1 MFRLANFSDDEVD
14 ELYEYLS
21 SIASKVIYNALDIWA
36 GGTSAVLDVYL
47 THFAQ
52 NVEGI
57 YDGGYFEGISEY
69 LSPAVVRPGINA
81 MAERIKNNLSWI
93 NDDSRIGMEFLM
105 RKISRM
111 KEKMA
116 DPQEYYTFDLFEEF
130 LFAKMISSY
139 DPEIYKGE
147 EDPFIIT
154 SDEEI
159 EASAEK
165 LYTELKVGEELEAEI
180 GEEGLGRKYA
190 DYLAHTIHRV
200 DRMDLWTSGEAGF
213 ESLFF
218 WDMDYAMIFDNS
230 FVDGIKKLV
239 KGTAAI
245 CGYGYK
251 NVEEIFSDVGIKAPL
266 LLVGTETAFDVIGEA
281 TQEQIFEAMKN
292 LPFLG
297 SDGDFE
303 TWEGEEGLS
312 EDDLP
317 FK

>member
-21 SIASKVIYNALDIWA
+21 SIASKVIYNALNIWA

-57 YDGGYFEGISEY
+57 YDGGYFKGISEY

-81 MAERIKNNLSWI
+81 MAEQIKNNLTWI

-111 KEKMA
+111 KEKMV

-147 EDPFIIT
+147 KDPFIIT

-159 EASAEK
+159 AVSAEK
-165 LYTELKVGEELEAEI
+165 LYTEFKVGEELEAEI
-180 GEEGLGRKYA
+180 GEKGWGRKYA
-190 DYLAHTIHRV
+190 DFLARTIHRI
-200 DRMDLWTSGEAGF
+200 DKMDLWSSEEAGF

-218 WDMDYAMIFDNS
+218 WDTDYEMIFTDS
-230 FVDGIKKLV
+230 FVEGIKKLV
-239 KGTAAI
+239 GGTAAI
-245 CGYGYK
+245 YGYGYK

-266 LLVGTETAFDVIGEA
+266 LLVGTETAFNVIGEA

-292 LPFLG
+292 LPFLE
-297 SDGDFE
+297 SDGDYE
-303 TWEGEEGLS
+303 TREGEEGLS
-312 EDDLP
+312 EED
-317 FK
+317 

>member
-21 SIASKVIYNALDIWA
+21 SIASKVIYNALDMWA

-47 THFAQ
+47 SHFAQ
-52 NVEGI
+52 NVEGK

-81 MAERIKNNLSWI
+81 MADRIKNNLSWI
-93 NDDSRIGMEFLM
+93 NDDSRIGMEYLM

-180 GEEGLGRKYA
+180 GEEGLRRKYA
-190 DYLAHTIHRV
+190 DYLAHAIHRV

-218 WDMDYAMIFDNS
+218 WDMDYEMIFDDS

-239 KGTAAI
+239 GGTASI
-245 CGYGYK
+245 CGYGYE
-251 NVEEIFSDVGIKAPL
+251 NVEEIFTDVGIKAPL
-266 LLVGTETAFDVIGEA
+266 LLVGTETAFNVIGEA
-281 TQEQIFEAMKN
+281 TQEQIAEAMKN
-292 LPFLG
+292 LPFLET
-297 SDGDFE
+297 DGDFE
-303 TWEGEEGLS
+303 TWKGEEGLPD
-312 EDDLP
+312 DDLP
-317 FK
+317 FN

>member
-1 MFRLANFSDDEVD
+1 MFRLANFSDEVD

-21 SIASKVIYNALDIWA
+21 SISSKVIYNALDIWA
-36 GGTSAVLDVYL
+36 GETSAVLDVYL

-69 LSPAVVRPGINA
+69 LSPAIVRPGINA
-81 MAERIKNNLSWI
+81 MADRIKNNLSWI

-111 KEKMA
+111 KKKMV

-130 LFAKMISSY
+130 LFFFMFSSY
-139 DPEIYKGE
+139 DPEIYKVE

-159 EASAEK
+159 AASAEK
-165 LYTELKVGEELEAEI
+165 LYTEFKVGEELEAEI

-190 DYLAHTIHRV
+190 DYLAHAIHRI
-200 DRMDLWTSGEAGF
+200 DKMELWSSEEAGF

-218 WDMDYAMIFDNS
+218 WDTDYAMIFTDS
-230 FVDGIKKLV
+230 FVEGIKKLV
-239 KGTAAI
+239 GGTASI
-245 CGYGYK
+245 YGYGYK
-251 NVEEIFSDVGIKAPL
+251 NVEEIFSDVEIKAPL

-281 TQEQIFEAMKN
+281 AQEKIFEAMKN
-292 LPFLG
+292 LPVPEP
-297 SDGDFE
+297 DGDFE

-312 EDDLP
+312 EEDWP
-317 FK
+317 FS